1 MNNSATT
8 RNISKIAI
16 EYNGNDKGTAQR
28 VYQNNLL
35 TEDPEHQ
42 FKEMKTVADRNKNVK
57 NWALTGYI
65 SPEKSIGD
73 KLSNDELTEL
83 ALRALK
89 KIGVTDNNQMILDIH
104 SSTKQKHIHFIVNRV
119 DINGVNTIKAHKI
132 GENFGKAVR
141 EVCQEMNLKTDIEI
155 GKEKKKKMLE
165 ALMASLKISRNFA
178 ELIDFMKKSGYR
190 ITLYQNE
197 KVGISGMRIVR
208 FEDINHQTERD
219 YKPGYKLSEIT
230 SMLRITDIKQKLQ
243 ENQERA
249 GDFGSK
255 NIQVGVS
262 ENVNINTYLNE
273 QKNSSSVS
281 NQLENMAKA
290 LLKPTF
296 TAAQDDDLLKKK
308 KRKFR

>member
-8 RNISKIAI
+8 RRISKIAI

-35 TEDPEHQ
+35 SQDPEQQ
-42 FKEMKTVADRNKNVK
+42 FKEMKTVANRNKNVK

-73 KLSNDELTEL
+73 QLSNAELTQL
-83 ALRALK
+83 ALKALK
-89 KIGVTDNNQMILDIH
+89 KIGVTEDNQMVLDIH

-119 DINGVNTIKAHKI
+119 NTHGVNTIKAHKI

-141 EVCQEMNLKTDIEI
+141 EVCQELNLKTDIEI
-155 GKEKKKKMLE
+155 GKEKKKQMLI
-165 ALMASLKISRNFA
+165 ALDSCLKTSKNFD
-178 ELIDFMKKSGYR
+178 ELTENMKRLGYR
-190 ITLYQNE
+190 ITLSQNE

-208 FEDINHQTERD
+208 FEDLNHQTARE

-230 SMLRITDIKQKLQ
+230 NKLKITDVKQRLQ
-243 ENQERA
+243 ENLERSES
-249 GDFGSK
+249 FIPK
-255 NIQVGVS
+255 ENIQFKKDEQEKSTSVGKQIEELAV
-262 ENVNINTYLNE
+262 E
-273 QKNSSSVS
+273 
-281 NQLENMAKA
+281 

-296 TAAQDDDLLKKK
+296 TSSPDDELLKRK